1 MAIGYWLYCENK
13 WEFFTVNLIH
23 NLCLKMKRKKIML
36 LIKGKKL
43 IISNINSKNLIIFK
57 NSNEKYINSIS
68 IFESEKKAIQIKYMQ
83 F

>member
-1 MAIGYWLYCENK
+1 
-13 WEFFTVNLIH
+13 
-23 NLCLKMKRKKIML
+23 MKRKKIML

>member
-1 MAIGYWLYCENK
+1 MSQNK
-13 WEFFTVNLIH
+13 E
-23 NLCLKMKRKKIML
+23 KKIML

-68 IFESEKKAIQIKYMQ
+68 IFESEKKSNSNKIYAVLIRHIGLH
-83 F
+83 

>member
-1 MAIGYWLYCENK
+1 
-13 WEFFTVNLIH
+13 
-23 NLCLKMKRKKIML
+23 ML
-36 LIKGKKL
+36 LIKGKTL

>member
-1 MAIGYWLYCENK
+1 MSQNK
-13 WEFFTVNLIH
+13 E
-23 NLCLKMKRKKIML
+23 KKIML